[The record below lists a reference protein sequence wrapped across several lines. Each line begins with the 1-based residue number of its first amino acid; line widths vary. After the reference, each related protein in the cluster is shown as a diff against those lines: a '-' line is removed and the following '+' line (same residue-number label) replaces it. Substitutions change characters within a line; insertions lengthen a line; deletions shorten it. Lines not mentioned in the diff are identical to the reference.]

1 MQNGSLTRR
10 VTRWTMI
17 AFLIFGLIVFAVEWA
32 FKQQVTDINTNIN
45 YHLDQQNRL
54 QAIDE
59 SYRSAVSN
67 FRAYLAFG
75 VATFRVQAESDRD
88 RFLQDLNQY
97 RQLSA
102 DKINNESQIV
112 DLDRQS
118 REYFSYFPLIESYKQ
133 QGKQDEI
140 ESVSRNVTT
149 SLVQAVNSQLDDL
162 IDSERDEVNRLMQ
175 QSQRL
180 NSIVLFIPL
189 VFIVLG
195 LIAALLLV
203 RYLRESMIRPVV
215 QLEAAVHR
223 ISNGEYLQVDQPRS
237 TDEIGSL
244 VRGINHMSDQL
255 RERQQQNEY
264 SLQQMEQQN
273 DEMEAQN
280 EEIMAQREEQ
290 TVILEKLTERETQ
303 LQLINSYQEKL
314 TGFSSMQEFLE
325 HSLRALMHATHHD
338 AVMLVVRDQ
347 DEQGSS
353 FRMVCAVGWP
363 QHDIGRRVEQLY
375 GPALEVVEERKP
387 VVRSRS
393 LNDDEAGLHAG
404 YERADDHY
412 YPLFDEDMQ
421 VIAYLLFTT
430 YGSLAVNIKD
440 RLLTEGLIKQFGLAY
455 QAQLASEDRRKQS
468 LRLAELN
475 TELEAEKLMIKHQR
489 DTVQEIIDSLQEGLV
504 LFDHHGIISFCNAQ
518 VSAVLPDLRTGASI
532 DSLNAFL
539 DKQHMGTYKL
549 SEQIL
554 HAVKERLTNWR
565 TQFSLRARD
574 GSVHHMEIYINLI
587 TGADLQEYHL
597 IVMRDRTEEEQAN
610 QMKNEFVSIV
620 SHELRT
626 PLASILGF
634 VEILLN
640 REVKP
645 EKAKKY
651 METIH
656 REANRLSNLI
666 NDFLDLQRM
675 ESGKQTYT
683 LVPFDLR
690 TIVGDVAMQ
699 WDGKQEHRVHWELP
713 EHTALVRADQDRITQ
728 VMHNLISNAVKYS
741 PGKDRVDVRLR
752 EDGAY
757 WLIEVQ
763 DYGLGIPEEAKD
775 KMFSKFY
782 RVDNSDRRQIGG
794 TGLGLAIVR
803 ELLNDLGGEI
813 TFDST
818 IGEGSTFMVRLPKLN
833 VPVLDGHIVVIED
846 EENLSRLIAATFEEQ
861 QYEILTLSNAEE
873 ALLGL
878 QQLKQP
884 PLLCI
889 VDIHLQGP
897 KSGWD
902 FIAALKNNEQTR
914 DVPVIVSSALDQPGD
929 FAEKE
934 DEKYLQKPF
943 TVDRLLELGVSLMGQ
958 SSPMNRTDM
967 VVQGSQDEQLLQQA
981 LQRSGLG
988 AAELKLVG
996 DVIKVDLLG
1005 ENKNE
1010 VITESG
1016 TPSPE
1021 TPLVEPMN
1029 DLKPMDDDQ

>member
-1 MQNGSLTRR
+1 MQQGGLTRR
-10 VTRWTMI
+10 VTRWTII
-17 AFLIFGLIVFAVEWA
+17 AFLIFGLIIFAVEWS
-32 FKQQVTDINTNIN
+32 FKQQVTNINTEIN

-67 FRAYLAFG
+67 FRAYLAFS
-75 VATFRVQAESDRD
+75 VTTFRVQAESDRD

-97 RQLSA
+97 RLRSVDKLS
-102 DKINNESQIV
+102 NEDAIIE
-112 DLDRQS
+112 LDRQS
-118 REYFSYFPLIESYKQ
+118 REYFSYFPLIEGYKQ

-140 ESVSRNVTT
+140 ESTSRNITT
-149 SLVQAVNSQLDDL
+149 ALVQSVNSQLEDL
-162 IDSERDEVNRLMQ
+162 ISNERDQVNQLMQ
-175 QSQRL
+175 RSQQL

-203 RYLRESMIRPVV
+203 RYLRESIIRPVV
-215 QLEAAVHR
+215 SLESAVHR
-223 ISNGEYLQVDQPRS
+223 ISNGEYLHVDQRTS
-237 TDEIGSL
+237 TDEITSL
-244 VRGINHMSDQL
+244 ITGINHMSDQL
-255 RERQQQNEY
+255 RERQQQHEY

-280 EEIMAQREEQ
+280 EEIMAQQHEQ
-290 TVILEKLTERETQ
+290 SVILEKLTERETQ

-314 TGFSSMQEFLE
+314 TGFSSMKEFLE
-325 HSLRALMHATHHD
+325 NSLRALMHATHHD

-347 DEQGSS
+347 REPAGS

-363 QHDIGRRVEQLY
+363 QHDTGRKVEQLY
-375 GPALEVVEERKP
+375 GPALEVMEERRP

-393 LNDDEAGLHAG
+393 LSGEEIGLHEG

-412 YPLFDEDMQ
+412 YPLFDEDLQ
-421 VIAYLLFTT
+421 VIGYVLFTT
-430 YGSLAVNIKD
+430 YGSLAVHIKD
-440 RLLTEGLIKQFGLAY
+440 RMLTEGLINQFGLAY
-455 QAQLASEDRRKQS
+455 QAQLAGEERRKQS
-468 LRLAELN
+468 IRLEELN
-475 TELEAEKLMIKHQR
+475 TELEAEKLMIKQQR
-489 DTVQEIIDSLQEGLV
+489 DTIQEIIDSLQEGLV
-504 LFDHHGIISFCNAQ
+504 LFDHNGIISFCNEQ
-518 VSAVLPDLRTGASI
+518 VSAVLPDLKAGGSI

-549 SEQIL
+549 SEQIV
-554 HAVKERLTNWR
+554 HAMKEHLTNWR

-574 GSVHHMEIYINLI
+574 GSVHHMEMYINLI

-597 IVMRDRTEEEQAN
+597 IVLRDRTEEEQAN

-683 LVPFDLR
+683 FVPFDLR
-690 TIVGDVAMQ
+690 AIVSDVAMQ
-699 WDGKQEHRVHWELP
+699 WDGKQEHHVYSELP
-713 EHTALVRADQDRITQ
+713 EHTALVRADQDRVTQ

-741 PGKDRVDVRLR
+741 PGTDRVDVRLR
-752 EDGAY
+752 EDAGN
-757 WLIEVQ
+757 WLVEVQ
-763 DYGLGIPEEAKD
+763 DYGLGIPDEAKD

-803 ELLNDLGGEI
+803 EILNDLGGEI
-813 TFDST
+813 TFESEL
-818 IGEGSTFMVRLPKLN
+818 GQGSTFIVRLPKLT
-833 VPVLDGHIVVIED
+833 VPVLDDHIVVIED

-861 QYEILTLSNAEE
+861 RYEILTLNNAEE
-873 ALLGL
+873 AILGL
-878 QQLKQP
+878 QQASIP

-902 FIAALKNNEQTR
+902 FIAALKSNPLTR

-929 FAEKE
+929 FAEKV

-943 TVDRLLELGVSLMGQ
+943 TVDRLLELGVSLMDQ
-958 SSPMNRTDM
+958 SPQTIRTDM
-967 VVQGSQDEQLLQQA
+967 VVQGNQDEHLLQQA
-981 LQRSGLG
+981 LRRSGLG
-988 AAELKLVG
+988 AAELKLVD

-1005 ENKNE
+1005 DTDQANQVDSMQKPDSNG
-1010 VITESG
+1010 G
-1016 TPSPE
+1016 TGA
-1021 TPLVEPMN
+1021 V
-1029 DLKPMDDDQ
+1029 

>member
-1 MQNGSLTRR
+1 MPNGGLTRR
-10 VTRWTMI
+10 VTRWTII
-17 AFLIFGLIVFAVEWA
+17 AFLIFGLIIFAVEWA
-32 FKQQVTDINTNIN
+32 FKQQVTDINTEIN
-45 YHLDQQNRL
+45 QHLDQQNRL
-54 QAIDE
+54 QMIDE

-67 FRAYLAFG
+67 FRAYLAFSVG
-75 VATFRVQAESDRD
+75 TFQVQAESDRD
-88 RFLQDLNQY
+88 RFLQDLSQY
-97 RQLSA
+97 RAQSVNDQENVSA
-102 DKINNESQIV
+102 LAE
-112 DLDRQS
+112 LDRQS

-133 QGKQDEI
+133 QGKQDQI
-140 ESVSRNVTT
+140 ESTSRNVTT
-149 SLVQAVNSQLDDL
+149 ALVQSVNSQLDEL
-162 IDSERDEVNRLMQ
+162 INNERAQVNQLMK

-189 VFIVLG
+189 VFIILG
-195 LIAALLLV
+195 LVAALLLV

-215 QLEAAVHR
+215 ELESAVRR
-223 ISNGEYLQVDQPRS
+223 ISHGEYLHVEERTS
-237 TDEIGSL
+237 NDEITSL
-244 VRGINHMSDQL
+244 IGGINHMSDQL

-280 EEIMAQREEQ
+280 EEILAQQHEQ
-290 TVILEKLTERETQ
+290 AIILDKLTERESQ

-314 TGFSSMQEFLE
+314 TGFSSMKDFLE
-325 HSLRALMHATHHD
+325 NSLRALMHATHHD
-338 AVMLVVRDQ
+338 AVMLVVRNQADSA
-347 DEQGSS
+347 GS
-353 FRMVCAVGWP
+353 FRMIYAVGWP
-363 QHDIGRRVEQLY
+363 QHDTGRRVEQLY
-375 GPALEVVEERKP
+375 GPALEVIEERRP

-393 LNDDEAGLHAG
+393 LSGEEIGLHQG

-421 VIAYLLFTT
+421 VIGYLLFTT

-440 RLLTEGLIKQFGLAY
+440 RMLTEGLINQFGLAY
-455 QAQLASEDRRKQS
+455 QAQLAGEERRKQGV
-468 LRLAELN
+468 RLAELN
-475 TELEAEKLMIKHQR
+475 AELESEKLMIKQQR
-489 DTVQEIIDSLQEGLV
+489 DAIQEIIDSLQEGLV
-504 LFDHHGIISFCNAQ
+504 LFDHNGVISFCNAQ
-518 VSAVLPDLRTGASI
+518 VSAVLPDLKTGASI
-532 DSLNAFL
+532 DSLNTFL
-539 DKQHMGTYKL
+539 DKQHTGTYKL
-549 SEQIL
+549 SEQIT
-554 HAVKERLTNWR
+554 HAVKEHLTNWR

-574 GSVHHMEIYINLI
+574 GSIHHMEMYINLI

-597 IVMRDRTEEEQAN
+597 IVLRDRTEEEQAN

-690 TIVGDVAMQ
+690 AIVSDVAMQ
-699 WDGKQEHRVHWELP
+699 WDGKQEHGVYAELP

-741 PGKDRVDVRLR
+741 PGTDRVDVRLL
-752 EDGAY
+752 EDEAN
-757 WLIEVQ
+757 WLVEVQ

-803 ELLNDLGGEI
+803 EILNDLGGEI
-813 TFDST
+813 TFDSEL
-818 IGEGSTFMVRLPKLN
+818 GQGSTFIVRLPKLK
-833 VPVLDGHIVVIED
+833 VPVLDEHIVVIED

-861 QYEILTLSNAEE
+861 QYEILTLNNAEE
-873 ALLGL
+873 AILGL
-878 QQLKQP
+878 QAAKQP

-897 KSGWD
+897 KNGWD
-902 FIAALKNNEQTR
+902 FIAALKSHPLTR

-929 FAEKE
+929 FAEKA

-943 TVDRLLELGVSLMGQ
+943 TVDRLLELGVSLMDQGQ
-958 SSPMNRTDM
+958 QTLRTDM
-967 VVQGSQDEQLLQQA
+967 VVQGNQDEQLLQQA

-988 AAELKLVG
+988 AAALKLVD

-1005 ENKNE
+1005 DAKK
-1010 VITESG
+1010 TEQAEKADSSSHSDTNHG
-1016 TPSPE
+1016 
-1021 TPLVEPMN
+1021 N
-1029 DLKPMDDDQ
+1029 GAI